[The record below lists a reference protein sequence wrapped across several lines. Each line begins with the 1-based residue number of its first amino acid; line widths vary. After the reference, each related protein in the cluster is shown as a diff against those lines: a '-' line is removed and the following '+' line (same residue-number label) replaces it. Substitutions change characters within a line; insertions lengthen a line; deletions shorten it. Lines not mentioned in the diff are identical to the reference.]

1 MRKRLRHMR
10 RDEGGS
16 VLVMIAILLPV
27 MLGMGALAID
37 VAGWYQ
43 TRRQLQSAADAAALA
58 GMQDLPTSATASTDA
73 QNYVIKN
80 ASGAGTTVTTPFN
93 SDSNQIKVTVTKSYP
108 SIFGGLLG
116 LGSVQISAS
125 AVAKKTGT
133 GSSKSALFASNTA
146 CGGTNG
152 VYIVSNNV
160 NVIGGTH
167 SNGNLYLN
175 ANNDQLGPTSY
186 GGPNG
191 CSYSNYGNNNTFGGP
206 GTPIQDPNTEGW
218 PEDFIANPP
227 TCTNTAS
234 SFSWSGNNI
243 TIPPGV
249 YCATGS
255 SGITITGNNIVGN
268 GVTFKASTFSLT
280 GNNFAMTAA
289 FQDLLF
295 YYTGT
300 GAFSIDGNNLTGQT
314 IFAPNGTISITGNNG
329 TSSGFVEGKN
339 VQINGN
345 NLTFTGTG
353 PPTPGFGSTMGALT
367 Q

>member
-27 MLGMGALAID
+27 MLGMAALAID

-206 GTPIQDPNTEGW
+206 GRRSRTRTPRAGPRTSS
-218 PEDFIANPP
+218 P
-227 TCTNTAS
+227 TRRRARTRRRASAGAATTSRSRRASTAQPARAESRSAATTSSATAS
-234 SFSWSGNNI
+234 RSRRPRSPS
-243 TIPPGV
+243 PG
-249 YCATGS
+249 T
-255 SGITITGNNIVGN
+255 
-268 GVTFKASTFSLT
+268 
-280 GNNFAMTAA
+280 
-289 FQDLLF
+289 
-295 YYTGT
+295 
-300 GAFSIDGNNLTGQT
+300 
-314 IFAPNGTISITGNNG
+314 
-329 TSSGFVEGKN
+329 TSR
-339 VQINGN
+339 
-345 NLTFTGTG
+345 
-353 PPTPGFGSTMGALT
+353 
-367 Q
+367 